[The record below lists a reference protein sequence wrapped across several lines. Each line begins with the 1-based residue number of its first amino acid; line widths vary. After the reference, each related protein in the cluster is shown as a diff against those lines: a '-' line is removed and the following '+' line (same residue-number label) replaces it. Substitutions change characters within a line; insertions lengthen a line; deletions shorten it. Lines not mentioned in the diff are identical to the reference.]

1 MSTHRLTADEIVRR
15 GEEIY
20 EREIRAKVEAT
31 NKGKF
36 LVLDIDS
43 GTYEIAQDDLTA
55 SKRLLARRPNAETY
69 GLRIGYPTAYRIGG
83 HSLPKQP

>member
-36 LVLDIDS
+36 LVLDIET
-43 GTYEIAQDDLTA
+43 GTYEIDQDDLTA

-83 HSLPKQP
+83 HSLPQQP